1 VRERLRFWVRAARYR
16 ITRRRCYRRMRGPLP
31 RRDQGIPYDRQ
42 AWLAI
47 LDAYDARPARTV
59 RTRT

>member
-1 VRERLRFWVRAARYR
+1 VKARLRFWVRAARYH
-16 ITRRRCYRRMRGPLP
+16 ITRRRYWRRMRGPLP
-31 RRDQGIPYDRQ
+31 QRDQGIPYDRQ

-59 RTRT
+59 RTWT

>member
-1 VRERLRFWVRAARYR
+1 VKARLRFWVRAARYR
-16 ITRRRCYRRMRGPLP
+16 ITRRRYWRRMRGPLP
-31 RRDQGIPYDRQ
+31 RRDQGIPYDRH

>member
-1 VRERLRFWVRAARYR
+1 MRARLRFRVRQARYHL
-16 ITRRRCYRRMRGPLP
+16 TRRRYWRRMRGPLP
-31 RRDQGIPYDRQ
+31 RRDQGVPYDRQ